1 MDKISTFIGFA
12 IKSNKI
18 VKGLDDL
25 EKTKKRVQLV
35 LYTTDLNENSKQ
47 KLDKLTS
54 IKKLQTKEIDPKLL
68 TDINIIG
75 VKVLGITDVNLASA
89 INKLN

>member
-68 TDINIIG
+68 TDINIVG

>member
-75 VKVLGITDVNLASA
+75 VKVLGVTDVNLASA

>member
-12 IKSNKI
+12 VKSNKI
-18 VKGLDDL
+18 IKGLDDL
-25 EKTKKRVQLV
+25 EKTKKRIYLV

-54 IKKLQTKEIDPKLL
+54 IKKIQAKEIDPKLL
-68 TDINIIG
+68 TDINIVG
-75 VKVLGITDVNLASA
+75 VKVLGITDVNLANA
-89 INKLN
+89 IKNLN

>member
-1 MDKISTFIGFA
+1 MDKISSFIGFA

-75 VKVLGITDVNLASA
+75 VKVLGVTDVNLASA